1 MYPISVQELCDLTGG
16 VLSGQVNCSAQI
28 DGTVIDSRDV
38 QDGDVFYALQGT
50 QQHGVE
56 FAANALR
63 DGANLVVVDE
73 NVSSQCRCPHISVPD
88 AEIALAQLANWNR
101 KTSDALVIA
110 VTGSVGKT
118 TTRQLLTSILE
129 TTHTGIQSPRNFNNH
144 LGVPLSL
151 LELQSGDEFAVIEM
165 GASGP
170 NEIAG
175 LAAITEPEMAVI
187 TRVAPAHLRRFES
200 LNGVQQCKQQL
211 VQSMKPDGTVFLNID
226 DPLVAQMARATRAQ
240 VITFGLSEAADVRA
254 TEYETLEDELRL
266 VVDGHEYIVPICG
279 RHNVTN
285 VLAAIAVGLEV
296 GISPEQIATGLQ
308 KYEAKPG
315 RNFVTEIGDWT
326 VIDDTYNSSPASVSA
341 AIQMA
346 EDFSDC
352 QHRVLV
358 LNDMLDLGD
367 QAGDQ
372 HYGIGAALA
381 SSRIDHVALMGEFAI
396 DVTEGFL
403 AAGGHANRISQFTD
417 ISTLTAMLDCL
428 LSDDDVVV
436 VKGSRGTKMERV
448 LDVLRTLAVQDHDS
462 VRRAA

>member
-1 MYPISVQELCDLTGG
+1 MYPISVQEFSDLTGG
-16 VLSGQVNCSAQI
+16 VVSGHVNLAAKL

-38 QDGDVFYALQGT
+38 QAGDVFFALQGT
-50 QQHGVE
+50 QQHGIH
-56 FAANALR
+56 FATAALR
-63 DGANLVVVDE
+63 DGANLIVVDE
-73 NVSSQCRCPHISVPD
+73 AVSSQCPCPHISVPD

-101 KTSDALVIA
+101 KASEALVVAI
-110 VTGSVGKT
+110 TGSVGKT

-151 LELQSGDEFAVIEM
+151 LELQAGDEFAVIEM

-175 LAAITEPEMAVI
+175 LAAITEPEMAIV
-187 TRVAPAHLRRFES
+187 TRVAPTHLRGFES
-200 LNGVQQCKQQL
+200 LRGVQQCKQQL

-226 DPLVAQMARATRAQ
+226 DALVAEMARATRAQ

-254 TEYETLEDELRL
+254 TEVETLDDQLRL
-266 VVDGHEYIVPICG
+266 IVNGHEYIVPICG

-285 VLAAIAVGLEV
+285 VLAAIAVGLEI
-296 GISPEQIATGLQ
+296 GIPEAQIAAGLR
-308 KYEAKPG
+308 KYQSKPG

-326 VIDDTYNSSPASVSA
+326 VIDDTYNSSPASVTA
-341 AIQMA
+341 AIHMA

-367 QAGDQ
+367 HAADQ

-381 SSRIDHVALMGEFAI
+381 GSRIDHIAVMGEFAS
-396 DVTEGFL
+396 DLVEGFL
-403 AAGGHANRISQFTD
+403 TAGGHANRISQFSD
-417 ISTLTAMLDCL
+417 MSTLASMLDCL
-428 LSDDDVVV
+428 LSPDDVVV
-436 VKGSRGTKMERV
+436 IKGSRETKMERV
-448 LDVLRTLAVQDHDS
+448 LDVLQTLAAAVDES